1 MKDQEFDILLNKFIE
16 ETISSDELAI
26 LKRSEKFESYQK
38 ILNATSDFQTPTINV
53 SDSYEAFLRK
63 TQLENK
69 ETKPV
74 IKLRKAYIMAGIAA
88 SLVFLFGLFQFL
100 NSDQKFQTSYGEQLS
115 VFLPDSSEVV
125 LNASS
130 FVKFN
135 KKEWAKNRIVNLEG
149 EAFFKVKKGSK
160 FKVITKEG
168 TVSVLGT
175 QFNVNEYANF
185 LEVQCFEGKV
195 LVERNKKQQILTK
208 GEAVRQIKTNEFEKW
223 NFSKEKPSWKN
234 FETNFN
240 NTPLIYIIENFKKTY
255 GVEVTSEKVNL
266 EKRFSGSFPNKDIKI
281 ALETISNSM
290 NLDYSI
296 KNKKVILRNK

>member
-16 ETISSDELAI
+16 ETISSDELVI
-26 LKRSEKFESYQK
+26 LKRSEKFESYQE
-38 ILNATSDFQTPTINV
+38 ILNATSEFKTPTIEV
-53 SDSYEAFLRK
+53 EDSYAAFLQK
-63 TQLENK
+63 TVSEKK
-69 ETKPV
+69 EQKPV
-74 IKLRKAYIMAGIAA
+74 IKLKRSYIISGVAA
-88 SLVFLFGLFQFL
+88 SLILLLGLFQFL
-100 NSDQKFQTSYGEQLS
+100 NFDQTFKTNYGEQLS

-130 FVKFN
+130 SIKFN
-135 KKEWAKNRIVNLEG
+135 EKKWNEDRTVKLNG

-160 FKVITKEG
+160 FKVVTNEG

-175 QFNVNEYANF
+175 QFNVNEYADF

-195 LVERNKKQQILTK
+195 LVERNGNEEILTRGK
-208 GEAVRQIKTNEFEKW
+208 AVRQIKNNEFEKW
-223 NFSKEKPSWKN
+223 TFIKENPSWKN

-240 NTPLIYIIENFKKTY
+240 NTPLTYIIENFKKTY
-255 GVEVTSEKVNL
+255 GVEVVVEKIDL

-296 KNKKVILRNK
+296 KNKKVILRTR

>member
-16 ETISSDELAI
+16 ETISSDELVI

-38 ILNATSDFQTPTINV
+38 ILNATSEFKTPTIKV
-53 SDSYEAFLRK
+53 EDSYAAFLQK
-63 TQLENK
+63 TVSEKK
-69 ETKPV
+69 EQKPV
-74 IKLRKAYIMAGIAA
+74 IKLKRSYIISGVAA
-88 SLVFLFGLFQFL
+88 SLILLLGLFQFL
-100 NSDQKFQTSYGEQLS
+100 NFDQTFKTNYGEQLS

-130 FVKFN
+130 SIKFN
-135 KKEWAKNRIVNLEG
+135 EKKWKKDRLVNLEG

-160 FKVITKEG
+160 FKVVTNEG

-175 QFNVNEYANF
+175 QFNVNEYADF

-195 LVERNKKQQILTK
+195 LVERNGNEEVLTK
-208 GEAVRQIKTNEFEKW
+208 GKAVRQIQNKEFEKW
-223 NFSKEKPSWKN
+223 TFINEKPSWKN
-234 FETNFN
+234 YETNFN

-255 GVEVTSEKVNL
+255 GVEVIVEKIDL

-296 KNKKVILRNK
+296 KNKKVILRTR